1 LRIAVIS
8 PFLDRRHATEHV
20 ILEQVERFS
29 EHPDTE
35 IHIYAQRLEDLRGV
49 SRFHSREKQSGRIL
63 WHKIPA
69 LPGPHLFAYLWWF
82 FANHF
87 YRWRDTRFRALTY
100 DLVYSPG
107 INALDADLIAV
118 HIVFHEFYRRI
129 RPHLSFA
136 TSSASSWP
144 RLIHRRLYYRLIKAL
159 ERRVYRRPGTQLVAV
174 SRLVSRHLEEFFQRS
189 DACVVPNAVD
199 TTRFTPRIRVQR
211 RDAARATLGLSPD
224 IFALLMIG
232 NDWAK
237 KGLEALL
244 QCLAECR
251 NLPFTLLVVGRDD
264 RSIFLPL
271 LDRLGLQQRVQFH
284 PSTGD
289 IEQFYAAADLY
300 AGPSLEDSFA
310 MPPLE
315 AMACGLP
322 VITSVNNG
330 GSQIITEGVDGF
342 VLPDPRDVTALSSLV
357 RRLYEHPDLRL
368 RVGESAARTAQ
379 SYTWDRNA
387 RETWDFLIVSLTK
400 KRQAAASGDANTRR
414 QAR

>member
-1 LRIAVIS
+1 MRIAVIS
-8 PFLDRRHATEHV
+8 PFLDRRHGTERV
-20 ILEQVERFS
+20 ILEQVERFIAYS
-29 EHPDTE
+29 DTE
-35 IHIYAQRLEDLRGV
+35 IHIYAQRLEDLPGV
-49 SRFHSREKQSGRIL
+49 SRFQSPEKQSGRIF

-69 LPGPHLFAYLWWF
+69 LPGPHLFAYIWWF

-87 YRWRDTRFRALTY
+87 WRWRDARFRALTY

-107 INALDADLIAV
+107 INALDADVIAV
-118 HIVFHEFYRRI
+118 HIVFHEFYRRV

-136 TSSASSWP
+136 ASSAASWP
-144 RLIHRRLYYRLIKAL
+144 RLIHRRLYYLLIMAL
-159 ERRVYRRPGTQLVAV
+159 ERRVYRYPGTQLVAV
-174 SRLVSRHLEEFFQRS
+174 SRLVSRHLREFFQRS

-199 TTRFTPRIRVQR
+199 TTRFTPRIRLQR
-211 RDAARATLGLSPD
+211 RESVRGELHFSPD
-224 IFALLMIG
+224 TFALLMVG

-251 NLPFTLLVVGRDD
+251 NLPITLLVVGRDD

-271 LDRLGLQQRVQFH
+271 LNRLGLQQRVQFH
-284 PSTGD
+284 SSTDD
-289 IEQFYAAADLY
+289 IERFYAAADLY

-310 MPPLE
+310 IPPLE

-342 VLPDPRDVTALSSLV
+342 VLADPRDVPALSSLV
-357 RRLYEHPDLRL
+357 RRLYEDRDLRL
-368 RVGESAARTAQ
+368 RVGENAALTAQ

-387 RETWDFLIVSLTK
+387 RDTWDFLISALTK
-400 KRQAAASGDANTRR
+400 KRQAAAGGENMRR
-414 QAR
+414 AVP

>member
-29 EHPDTE
+29 EKPDIE
-35 IHIYAQRLEDLRGV
+35 IHIYAQRLEDLNGV
-49 SRFHSREKQSGRIL
+49 SCFHPRKKQSSRIL

-69 LPGPHLFAYLWWF
+69 LPGPHLFAYIWWF

-87 YRWRDTRFRALTY
+87 YRWRDSRFRALTY

-129 RPHLSFA
+129 RPHLNFTASLL
-136 TSSASSWP
+136 SSWP
-144 RLIHRRLYYRLIKAL
+144 RLIHRRLYYRLIMAL
-159 ERRVYRRPGTQLVAV
+159 ERRIYRRPGTQLVAV

-199 TTRFTPRIRVQR
+199 TTRFTPGIRAQR
-211 RDAARATLGLSPD
+211 RETVRAELRLSPD
-224 IFALLMIG
+224 IFVLLMIG

-251 NLPFTLLVVGRDD
+251 NLPLTLLVVGRDD

-284 PSTGD
+284 ASTD
-289 IEQFYAAADLY
+289 EIERFYAAADLY

-310 MPPLE
+310 LPPLE

-357 RRLYEHPDLRL
+357 RRLYEDPDVRS
-368 RVGESAARTAQ
+368 RVGENAARTAQ

-387 RETWDFLIVSLTK
+387 RETWDFLTAALAK
-400 KRQAAASGDANTRR
+400 KGQAAAISEN
-414 QAR
+414 ARCGVP